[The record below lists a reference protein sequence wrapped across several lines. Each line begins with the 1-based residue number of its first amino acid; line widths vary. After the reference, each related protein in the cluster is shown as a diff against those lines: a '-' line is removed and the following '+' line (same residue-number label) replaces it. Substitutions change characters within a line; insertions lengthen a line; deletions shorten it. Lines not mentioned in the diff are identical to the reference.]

1 MRCVGSMCVCVSAIV
16 VHGCMGVQPSLAGAH
31 HSVCVCEVTLFHNSS
46 GVLFVLS
53 D

>member
-1 MRCVGSMCVCVSAIV
+1 MCVCVSAIV

-31 HSVCVCEVTLFHNSS
+31 SVCVCEVTLFHNS